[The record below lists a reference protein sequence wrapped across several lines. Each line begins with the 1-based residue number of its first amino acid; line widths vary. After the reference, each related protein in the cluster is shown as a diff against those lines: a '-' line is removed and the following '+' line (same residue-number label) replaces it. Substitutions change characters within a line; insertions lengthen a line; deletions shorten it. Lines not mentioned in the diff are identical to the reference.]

1 MNIQSIKTDVVSV
14 PAKTKAAVPA
24 KVKDSEVEVQPD
36 PVQVERKAQ
45 LLAKL
50 KSQNEVR
57 PEVLER
63 AKQIAADTTYPSN
76 ELMSRLTRIFLT
88 K

>member
-1 MNIQSIKTDVVSV
+1 MNIQSIKTDSVPV
-14 PAKTKAAVPA
+14 PAKTKASVPA
-24 KVKDSEVEVQPD
+24 KSTQQTEVQPD
-36 PVQVERKAQ
+36 PVQLERKQ
-45 LLAKL
+45 ELLAKL
-50 KSQNEVR
+50 KSQAEVR

-63 AKQIAADTTYPSN
+63 AKEIAADTTYPSN